1 MEYLFWRSKDSPVSS
16 DLKPP
21 LALQLKVQHCNWLEE
36 GFYCTGVRQFEEK
49 KGDVLGLH
57 LDNKW
62 GWVIT
67 AMTFF
72 LKSVWAA
79 AEHSEAQSLFN

>member
-1 MEYLFWRSKDSPVSS
+1 MKNHSNEIRSNKIRIRREPPVIGWKKVSIVLAYDS
-16 DLKPP
+16 L
-21 LALQLKVQHCNWLEE
+21 
-36 GFYCTGVRQFEEK
+36 RK
-49 KGDVLGLH
+49 KGDVIGLH